1 MPELP
6 EVETTLRGLAPVLE
20 GATLARVVVRTAK
33 LRYRLPPHLAERLQ
47 GRRVT
52 ALTRRAKFMRWDLD
66 HGESLLVHLGMS
78 GRFVVRGAA
87 GAAEAPS
94 QHDHLEIETESGARL
109 VLNDARRFGMLDLV
123 PTDAVA
129 SHPWLAGLGPEPLAA
144 DFDGP
149 RLQAKLRGRKAP
161 LKAALLDQATVA
173 GLGNIYVCEALFAA
187 GLSPRRQAGT
197 VGPKRAARLAQGI
210 QAVLGQAIAA
220 GGASLKDYRHG
231 TGELGYF
238 QNQFAVYDRAGSA
251 CPGCTCDV
259 ARTGGIQRLL
269 QSNRSTYFCPRKQ
282 R

>member
-20 GATLARVVVRTAK
+20 GARLAHVTVRTAK
-33 LRYRLPPHLAERLQ
+33 LRYRLPPNLAERLT
-47 GRRVT
+47 GRTVT
-52 ALTRRAKFMRWDLD
+52 ALARRAKFMRWDLD
-66 HGESLLVHLGMS
+66 SGESLLVHLGMS

-87 GAAEAPS
+87 GAAAAPGP
-94 QHDHLEIETESGARL
+94 HDHLEIETESGARL

-123 PTDAVA
+123 ATAKVA
-129 SHPWLAGLGPEPLAA
+129 AHPWLAGLGPEPLAR

-149 RLQAKLRGRKAP
+149 VLQTRLRGRRTP
-161 LKAALLDQATVA
+161 LKAALLDQKTVA

-197 VGPKRAARLAQGI
+197 VGPRRAARLAQGI
-210 QAVLGQAIAA
+210 QDVLGQAIAA
-220 GGASLKDYRHG
+220 GGASLRDYRHG

-238 QNQFAVYDRAGSA
+238 QNQFSVYDRAGQA
-251 CPGCTCDV
+251 CPGCTCPL
-259 ARTGGIQRLL
+259 ARTGGIQRLV
-269 QSNRSTYFCPRKQ
+269 QSNRSTFYCPRKQ